1 MSISFQQA
9 FERLLQRAPAPIFP
23 RARSLYLCK
32 YALEPGAAPE
42 QPGGFLTFLWEEAIE
57 EEPGLL
63 RVRACRFAVVH
74 WRGPALPLEAY
85 SAYLRERWHLE
96 PADLE
101 LVPGEEWFREGGAF
115 AGFSI
120 PAVYERPLPLASA
133 DSPQAAS

>member
-1 MSISFQQA
+1 MSLSFQQA

-23 RARSLYLCK
+23 RARSLYFCK

-42 QPGGFLTFLWEEAIE
+42 PSGGFRTFLWEEAIE

-74 WRGPALPLEAY
+74 WRGPALPVEPY
-85 SAYLRERWHLE
+85 SAYLRERWSLE

-101 LVPGEEWFREGGAF
+101 LVPGEEWFRAGGAF
-115 AGFSI
+115 AAFSA
-120 PAVYERPLPLASA
+120 PVLVERSLPLAPA
-133 DSPQAAS
+133 DSSQAAS